1 MKLPRGLERLTGMEL
16 NLMAMLR
23 AAALFSLFSAPVLAE
38 SWTGTLVDSRCYDN
52 RESNVNPTDTL
63 TYVDRDKNSEIRYC
77 AANTKTKTFEVVL
90 QDGLSLR
97 LDPAGNAKAA
107 ELVRMTGKTKS
118 FLFVTVTGERSKGTV
133 TVDSILVAR

>member
-1 MKLPRGLERLTGMEL
+1 MEL
-16 NLMAMLR
+16 NLMAMMR
-23 AAALFSLFSAPVLAE
+23 VAALFSLFSAPVFAE
-38 SWTGTLVDSRCYDN
+38 SWTGSLVDSRCYDN
-52 RESNVNPTDTL
+52 WESNVNPADTL

-77 AANTKTKTFEVVL
+77 TANAKTKTFEVVL

-107 ELVRMTGKTKS
+107 ELVRKSGKTTS
-118 FLFVTVTGERSKGTV
+118 FLFVTVTGERSKSTV